1 MTKDVEINEVK
12 RTVIVTL
19 TCDEGTF
26 KGVAKCLKSDNF
38 DPSIGEKIAY
48 KRALL
53 QVKKVDIDIFKKE
66 MDACEY
72 VLKQVE
78 VLKKRQRRAKENYKK
93 AKAQLSN
100 IHAEIEK
107 LKHVEQKEEKVE
119 QKEEKVEEKNIKQTS
134 LAGRYFV
141 QEIKSENKPCAH
153 YRFIKVLEQLS
164 NFKSKVYIIEL
175 SACDSGTYKSSSQ
188 NMYLDILSNDT
199 IRKMEEITEQ
209 EFNKYLQQEIGS
221 NKYGDLFDRLFSLLN
236 F

>member
-1 MTKDVEINEVK
+1 MIRNVEFDEEK
-12 RTVIVTL
+12 RTVTVTL

-26 KGVAKCLKSDNF
+26 KGVAKCLKSDRF
-38 DPSIGEKIAY
+38 DPIIGEKIAY

-53 QVKKVDIDIFKKE
+53 QVKKADIDIFKKE
-66 MDACEY
+66 MDACEQ

-78 VLKKRQRRAKENYKK
+78 VLKKRQRRAKANYKK

-107 LKHVEQKEEKVE
+107 LKHATETAVTETQ
-119 QKEEKVEEKNIKQTS
+119 QAS
-134 LAGRYFV
+134 LTGRYFV
-141 QEIKSENKPCAH
+141 QEVKSENKPCIR

-164 NFKSKVYIIEL
+164 KFKSKVYIIEL
-175 SACDSGTYKSSSQ
+175 SACDSGTYKSSTQ

-199 IRKMEEITEQ
+199 IRKMEEINEQ
-209 EFNKYLQQEIGS
+209 EFNKYLPQETGS
-221 NKYGDLFDRLFSLLN
+221 KRYSNLFDTFLSLLN